1 MTADENNIQLLGL
14 NDKTHKGLD
23 GEVLMY
29 DSLKEV
35 NASSQAVRIG
45 YNAILHCRQG
55 RIQIELADHRQV
67 NVRQGQMLL
76 LPANKLVQPMMVS
89 TDVDAG
95 VLLVS
100 DRVLKSALGKQV
112 SIWNKAMYMEEIYVL
127 DGGPWMEGI
136 KNFSKTIFKSGE
148 LRLRNEIVLAFMR
161 MMGLMLCEALTRQT
175 ELSDT
180 DADST
185 GNEKAIFNRFLTL
198 LAKEPNK
205 RQRVSYYASRLNIS
219 SKYLSTV
226 CRRVSDKSPLRWITE
241 SVMEE
246 CYMLLMTTDLSVK
259 EISNRMGFPNS
270 SFFGQFFREQ
280 AGMTPIE
287 YRNRREK

>member
-1 MTADENNIQLLGL
+1 MTVDENNMQQLGL
-14 NDKTHKGLD
+14 NDETHKGLD

-35 NASSQAVRIG
+35 NASSQAVRLD
-45 YNAILHCRQG
+45 YNAILHCRRG
-55 RIQIELADHRQV
+55 RIQIELADHQQIH
-67 NVRQGQMLL
+67 VRHGQMLL

-136 KNFSKTIFKSGE
+136 KNFSMTIFKSGE
-148 LRLRNEIVLAFMR
+148 LRLRDEIVMAFLR
-161 MMGLMLCEALTRQT
+161 MMGLMVCEALARQT
-175 ELSDT
+175 EQSDT

-198 LAKEPNK
+198 LTKEPNK

-246 CYMLLMTTDLSVK
+246 CYMLLLNTDLSVK

-287 YRNRREK
+287 YRNRSEK

>member
-1 MTADENNIQLLGL
+1 MQQLGL
-14 NDKTHKGLD
+14 NDEAHKGLD
-23 GEVLMY
+23 GEVLMF
-29 DSLKEV
+29 DSLTEV
-35 NASSQAVRIG
+35 NASSQAVRLD

-67 NVRQGQMLL
+67 NVRQEQMLL

-89 TDVDAG
+89 TDVDAS

-112 SIWNKAMYMEEIYVL
+112 SIWNKAMYMDEIFVL
-127 DGGPWMEGI
+127 SGGPWMEGI
-136 KNFSKTIFKSGE
+136 ENFSKTIFKSGRLM
-148 LRLRNEIVLAFMR
+148 LRDEVVMAFIR
-161 MMGLMLCEALTRQT
+161 MLGLMVCEELAKQT
-175 ELSDT
+175 EQSDT
-180 DADST
+180 DAAPT
-185 GNEKAIFNRFLTL
+185 GNEKAIFNSFLTL
-198 LAKEPNK
+198 LAQEPNK
-205 RQRVSYYASRLNIS
+205 RQRVSYYADRLNIS

-241 SVMEE
+241 SVMED
-246 CYMLLMTTDLSVK
+246 CYALLTNTDLSVK
-259 EISNRMGFPNS
+259 EISNRLGFPNS

-280 AGMTPIE
+280 AGMTPVE

>member
-1 MTADENNIQLLGL
+1 MIVDENNMQQLGL
-14 NDKTHKGLD
+14 NDETHKGLD

-55 RIQIELADHRQV
+55 RIQIELGDHRQV

-127 DGGPWMEGI
+127 DGGAWLEGF

-148 LRLRNEIVLAFMR
+148 LRLRDEIVMAFLR
-161 MMGLMLCEALTRQT
+161 MMGLMVCEALARQT
-175 ELSDT
+175 VLNDT
-180 DADST
+180 VADST

-219 SKYLSTV
+219 PKYLSTV

-246 CYMLLMTTDLSVK
+246 CYMMLMTTDLSVK